1 MSDDITIFNP
11 TGEESL
17 NPDDKE
23 VAELGKA
30 VEQCWDLAHNFG
42 LDPYPTHFEIVPA
55 SIMYEFGAY
64 GIPGR
69 FSHWTHGK
77 AYYRMKTSYD
87 YGLSKIYELV
97 INSNPSYAF
106 LMEANSLWQ
115 NKMVIAH
122 VLGHTD
128 FFKNN
133 AYFSHTNRQMVESA
147 GLHADRIRKYE
158 YEHGTHEVEK
168 FLDAV
173 LSIEEHI
180 DPNIRVKGAPSL
192 YTSADKEKETEKK
205 RVIDSPYEDLWSIGE
220 RKAEEEKEKDKERE
234 REKRRKFPPS
244 PDKDILRFVMLYSRE
259 LEDWQRDIIEMVHNE
274 AIYFL
279 PQKQTKIMN
288 EGWASLW
295 HQRITRELDLSDGDY
310 TEYAQLNAGV
320 LSPSRRNINPYYIG
334 LKMWQD
340 IERRWNEPN
349 EYEREV
355 LKRPGGEG
363 QKKILEVRELDN
375 DVSFLRN
382 YLTKEL
388 VEELDLYLYEKRD
401 GQWVIVEKD
410 WEKVRD
416 GLVHSMTNFGD
427 PYIVVE
433 DADYKQ
439 NRELYLKHIF
449 EGTPLDVGYAE
460 KTLQYIHQL
469 WGRTVHIETQNEN
482 KKILLSFDGR
492 SNTKRVIS

>member
-1 MSDDITIFNP
+1 MSDDLSIFNP
-11 TGEESL
+11 TGEDNL
-17 NPDDKE
+17 NPDDRE
-23 VAELGKA
+23 VNELAKA
-30 VEQCWDLAHNFG
+30 VERCWELAHEFG

-55 SIMYEFGAY
+55 TIMYEFGAY

-77 AYYRMKTSYD
+77 AYYRMKTQYD

-133 AYFSHTNRQMVESA
+133 AYYGHTNRRMVDMAS
-147 GLHADRIRKYE
+147 LHADRISKYE
-158 YEHGTHEVEK
+158 FEHGTQEVEK

-180 DPNIRVKGAPSL
+180 DPNIRIRTTPTV
-192 YTSADKEKETEKK
+192 TSADKEKEKEKK
-205 RVIDSPYEDLWSIGE
+205 RVVGSPYEDLWSLAE
-220 RKAEEEKEKDKERE
+220 RKAAEEKEKEKERE

-244 PDKDILRFVMLYSRE
+244 PEKDVLRFIMTYSRE
-259 LEDWQRDIIEMVHNE
+259 LEDWQRDIIEIVHNE

-279 PQKQTKIMN
+279 PQRQTKIMN

-295 HQRITRELDLSDGDY
+295 HQRITRELDLSDADY

-340 IERRWNEPN
+340 IEKRWDNPS

-363 QKKILEVRELDN
+363 KKKIFEVRELDN

-382 YLTKEL
+382 YLTKEMI
-388 VEELDLYLYEKRD
+388 EELDLYLYEKRD

-416 GLVHSMTNFGD
+416 GLVNSMTNFGD

-449 EGTPLDVGYAE
+449 EGTPLDVPYAE

-469 WGRTVHIETQNEN
+469 WGRTVHLETHSDH
-482 KKILLSFDGR
+482 KKVLLSYDGR
-492 SNTKRVIS
+492 SNTKRIIS

>member
-1 MSDDITIFNP
+1 MSENLDVLNP
-11 TGEESL
+11 TGDPNLS
-17 NPDDKE
+17 PDDRE
-23 VAELGKA
+23 VAELSKA
-30 VEQCWDLAHNFG
+30 IEQCWQLAHENG
-42 LDPYPTHFEIVPA
+42 LDPYPTHFEIVPPE
-55 SIMYEFGAY
+55 IMYEFGAY
-64 GIPGR
+64 LIPGR

-106 LMEANSLWQ
+106 LMEANSMWQ

-133 AYFSHTNRQMVESA
+133 AYFAHTNRQMVDTAS
-147 GLHADRIRKYE
+147 LHAERISKYE
-158 YEHGTHEVEK
+158 YEHGTQEVEK

-180 DPNIRVKGAPSL
+180 DTNLRIKKAPDFNSR
-192 YTSADKEKETEKK
+192 DKEKEREKK
-205 RVIDSPYEDLWSIGE
+205 RVTGSPYEDLWSLEE
-220 RKAEEEKEKDKERE
+220 RKAAEEKEKELERE
-234 REKRRKFPPS
+234 RERKRKFPPS
-244 PDKDILRFVMLYSRE
+244 PEKDILSFIMTYSRE
-259 LEDWQRDIIEMVHNE
+259 LDDWQRDIIEMVRNE
-274 AIYFL
+274 AVYFL

-295 HQRITRELDLSDGDY
+295 HQRITRELDLTDGEY

-320 LSPSRRNINPYYIG
+320 LSPSRRQINPYYIG
-334 LKMWQD
+334 LKIWQD
-340 IERRWNEPN
+340 IERRWNEPSA
-349 EYEREV
+349 YEREV

-363 QKKILEVRELDN
+363 RKKIFEVRELDN

-427 PYIVVE
+427 PYIVIE

-439 NRELYLKHIF
+439 NRELYLKHQF
-449 EGTPLDVGYAE
+449 EGTPLDVPYAE
-460 KTLQYIHQL
+460 KTLQYIYQL
-469 WGRTVHIETQNEN
+469 WGRTVHIETQSDN
-482 KKILLSFDGR
+482 KKILLSYDGR
-492 SNTKRVIS
+492 NPTKRIIS

>member
-1 MSDDITIFNP
+1 MSFDIDIEKPAGSGDGQPGDAEIKEIGQAIEECWTIA
-11 TGEESL
+11 
-17 NPDDKE
+17 K
-23 VAELGKA
+23 
-30 VEQCWDLAHNFG
+30 NFG
-42 LDPYPTHFEIVPA
+42 LDPFPTHFEVVPA

-77 AYYRMKTSYD
+77 AYYRMKTQYD

-106 LMEANSLWQ
+106 LMESNVLWQ
-115 NKMVIAH
+115 NKMIIAH

-133 AYFSHTNRQMVESA
+133 AYFQHTNRQIVESA
-147 GLHADRIRKYE
+147 SLHAERIRQYE
-158 YEHGTHEVEK
+158 QEYGSDQVEK

-180 DPNIRVKGAPSL
+180 DPNIRIKEQAAPSKEDENKKPYESPYADL
-192 YTSADKEKETEKK
+192 WDLDDRKTARDKEKE
-205 RVIDSPYEDLWSIGE
+205 R
-220 RKAEEEKEKDKERE
+220 EKEKAI
-234 REKRRKFPPS
+234 RRKFPPQ
-244 PDKDILRFVMLYSRE
+244 PQKDIVQFLMRYSRE
-259 LEDWQRDIIEMVHNE
+259 LEDWQCDIMEMVHNE
-274 AIYFL
+274 ALYFL

-295 HQRITRELDLSDGDY
+295 HQRIVRELDLTDGEFA
-310 TEYAQLNAGV
+310 EYAQLSSGV
-320 LSPSRRNINPYYIG
+320 LSPNRRSINPYYVGVKI
-334 LKMWQD
+334 WED

-355 LKRPGGEG
+355 LKRPGGQG
-363 QKKILEVRELDN
+363 HQKLLEVREMDN

-382 YLTKEL
+382 YLTKDL
-388 VEELDLYLYEKRD
+388 IEELDLYLYEKRGD
-401 GQWVIVEKD
+401 QWVIVEKD

-416 GLVHSMTNFGD
+416 GLVGSMTNFGD
-427 PYIVVE
+427 PYIMVE

-439 NRELYLKHIF
+439 NRELYLKHYF
-449 EGTPLDVGYAE
+449 EKTPLDIGYAE
-460 KTLQYIHQL
+460 KTLQYIYTI
-469 WGRTVHIETQNEN
+469 WGRTVHLETMMDN
-482 KKILLSFDGR
+482 KKVLFTYDGR
-492 SNTKRVIS
+492 NNTKRAIN